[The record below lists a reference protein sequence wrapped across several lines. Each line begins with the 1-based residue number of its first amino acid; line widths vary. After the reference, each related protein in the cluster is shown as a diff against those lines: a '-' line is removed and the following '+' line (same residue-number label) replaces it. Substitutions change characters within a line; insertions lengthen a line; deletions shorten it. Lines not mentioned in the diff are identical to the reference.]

1 MGLASGMALGLVAG
15 LALGLASGLVAGF
28 ALGLALGLGI
38 LHVSLEA
45 AMKRGAWILTLVAA
59 AAVIVAVAWRSQTTT
74 APAKP
79 SAVAGPSKPA
89 PVASPP
95 DKLAP
100 AKAPAAPPP
109 LRLYPGSEALAAQL
123 NAPDGDAAQDVTT
136 LHRLLQQYQRAL
148 HHRQGTPV
156 GDDIDLARALTGR
169 NPMRQVFLPPG
180 HPALATN
187 GHLTDRWGTP
197 YHLHP
202 RGNGAY
208 EVRSA
213 GPDRQLYTADD
224 LVANP
229 PRQGP

>member
-1 MGLASGMALGLVAG
+1 
-15 LALGLASGLVAGF
+15 
-28 ALGLALGLGI
+28 
-38 LHVSLEA
+38 
-45 AMKRGAWILTLVAA
+45 MKRAAWILVLVALAVTAFVAFWRRPQATLPPSGPA
-59 AAVIVAVAWRSQTTT
+59 AQMPAASAVPSTTT
-74 APAKP
+74 SAAPAKP
-79 SAVAGPSKPA
+79 
-89 PVASPP
+89 
-95 DKLAP
+95 AP
-100 AKAPAAPPP
+100 ASTTPPPP
-109 LRLYPGSEALAAQL
+109 LRLYPGSQPLAARI
-123 NAPDGDAAQDVTT
+123 NAPDGDGSEDVTA

-148 HHRQGTPV
+148 HNRQGTPL

-180 HPALATN
+180 HPALGTG
-187 GHLTDRWGTP
+187 GHIIDRWGTP

-202 RGNGAY
+202 RGNGAF